1 MTPFCVSSVPF
12 IEKYYSDIMHELVRG
27 AVLQCCLWMPTGGLA
42 VLLRKSQGQV
52 LEKLVNWHMNLWG
65 EVGRE
70 EHGDDHYEI
79 VCEDL
84 EKE

>member
-1 MTPFCVSSVPF
+1 
-12 IEKYYSDIMHELVRG
+12 
-27 AVLQCCLWMPTGGLA
+27 MPTGGLA